1 MSDGAGWKFFRVIPN
16 GEVPVAGG
24 RKSYLGPRMKIGEK
38 EPAARGEV
46 AKTESAGALTK
57 FCRRI
62 IESKGFQ
69 RAVLGLILFA
79 GVLVGL
85 ETSVTLMAQAGG
97 VLHAIDRAVL
107 AFFVVELALRIGACG
122 ARPWKFFAD
131 GWNVFDFVIVAV
143 CLLPVQAEFAA
154 VLRLVRVLRVLR
166 LVRVLRV
173 LRLITAVPRLQILV
187 GALLKSIPSM
197 SYVALLLSVLFYVYA
212 VLGVSLFGRTDPEHF
227 GTLGATALT
236 LFQVVT
242 LEGWADIMRTQI
254 AGPAGAAVSI
264 AYFVSFILLG
274 TMITLNLLIG
284 VIVNGMDEARQD
296 MEDDT
301 RERHLTATG
310 EARLGDDVVE
320 LRRQAAAL
328 EAALAALQRRLK

>member
-1 MSDGAGWKFFRVIPN
+1 MQTFC
-16 GEVPVAGG
+16 
-24 RKSYLGPRMKIGEK
+24 LKI
-38 EPAARGEV
+38 V
-46 AKTESAGALTK
+46 
-57 FCRRI
+57 
-62 IESKGFQ
+62 ESKGFQ
-69 RAVLGLILFA
+69 RAVLGVILFA

-85 ETSVTLMAQAGG
+85 ETSATLMAQAGG
-97 VLHAIDRAVL
+97 VLHAIDRVVL

-122 ARPWKFFAD
+122 TRPWKFFSD

-154 VLRLVRVLRVLR
+154 VLR

>member
-1 MSDGAGWKFFRVIPN
+1 MTTGKKESAARS
-16 GEVPVAGG
+16 EVAGADPEG
-24 RKSYLGPRMKIGEK
+24 FV
-38 EPAARGEV
+38 PA
-46 AKTESAGALTK
+46 

-62 IESKGFQ
+62 IETKGFQ

-85 ETSVTLMAQAGG
+85 ETSATLMARAGG

-122 ARPWKFFAD
+122 IRPWKFFAD

-154 VLRLVRVLRVLR
+154 VLRLA
-166 LVRVLRV
+166 RVLRV

-212 VLGVSLFGRTDPEHF
+212 VLGVSLFGKTDAEHF
-227 GTLGATALT
+227 GTLGAAALT

-242 LEGWADIMRTQI
+242 LEGWAEIMRTQI
-254 AGPAGAAVSI
+254 AGPAGSAV
-264 AYFVSFILLG
+264 AVGYFVSFILLG

-301 RERHLTATG
+301 RARHLAATG
-310 EARLGDDVVE
+310 EASLKDDIVE

-328 EAALAALQRRLK
+328 ETALAALQRRLK